1 MEHLVPE
8 SVVECLSPW
17 KIVDRHDLRNV
28 VDQLGSGGIVKRNS
42 GGAWCRFV
50 QHDAEFYS

>member
-17 KIVDRHDLRNV
+17 KIADRHDLRNV